1 VFNRKLITIT
11 EKIINNRNLSPSYE
25 EITSLAEEDVHEILI
40 CANKIRQRYKME
52 DIFTCS
58 IINAKSGSCSQ
69 DCAFCA
75 QSAFNKTGAATYP
88 LMNETDI
95 VSRAIDMYNAGADR
109 FSIVTSGY
117 ILKDR
122 EIDTICRAT
131 EKIRQKTSLKVCTSL
146 GMLTESLACRLKESG
161 VDTYHHNL
169 ETARSY
175 FAKICTTHKYDEDV
189 ETVRIADSA
198 GLRTCS
204 GGILGL
210 GETWEQRMELAFTLK
225 EMDVDSIPVNFL
237 NPIRGTRMET
247 RPLLPP
253 MEAIKSIA
261 LFRMVNPDKDI
272 TVCGG
277 REVVLKD
284 FQSWIFMAG
293 ANGIMIGD
301 YLTTKGRNISMDME
315 MISQMGLKRP

>member
-1 VFNRKLITIT
+1 MFNRKLITIT

-189 ETVRIADSA
+189 EAVRIADSA